1 MGLNDEINNA
11 VNWDT
16 VSVDLEDSIRVAIG
30 KMSAS
35 KTAAL
40 AVKSGDEVVGVLTDT
55 DLLMCVDRR
64 EDLDNTKA
72 SRCMT
77 PCEIITTER
86 SKSPCVQIDSTQT
99 VKTALGVLNL
109 AGVHHL
115 LVSGE
120 DDRIG
125 LVSIVDLLKLAIA

>member
-1 MGLNDEINNA
+1 MGLNDAINDA

-16 VSVDLEDSIRVAIG
+16 VSVDMEDSVRVAIV

-35 KTAAL
+35 KTSAL

-55 DLLMCVDRR
+55 DLMICVDKR

-72 SRCMT
+72 ARCMT
-77 PCEIITTER
+77 PCEIITNKR

-99 VKTALGVLNL
+99 VKNALGVLNL
-109 AGVHHL
+109 SGVHHL

-120 DDRIG
+120 DDRVG